1 MTNQA
6 VIYQGGLAAFVDL
19 ELTRNSTA
27 DEMSKYTKT
36 AFVWVPSLS
45 SRLEQEIMPNAESK
59 KGDLVFEYML
69 IK

>member
-6 VIYQGGLAAFVDL
+6 VIYQGGVAAFVDL

-36 AFVWVPSLS
+36 AFV
-45 SRLEQEIMPNAESK
+45 
-59 KGDLVFEYML
+59 
-69 IK
+69 